1 MNIVFMGNPEFAA
14 NCLDALVKSKHN
26 ILAVV
31 TNPAKKA
38 GRGQKLVQTQV
49 FKFADQLHLNII
61 EMPNLNDIEKKEQLI
76 ELNADIF
83 VVVAYRILPKDIIN
97 IPKKGCINLHG
108 SLLPKYRGAAPI
120 QWSLINGEKTCGLT
134 TFLIQPKIDTGQILL
149 QKSVSINNNDDYG
162 LLSYRMSYMGGDLLV
177 ETLDKFQDGEIIP
190 SEQSLD
196 GVSYAP
202 KITSE
207 ICNIDCSRSA
217 IDIHNLI
224 RGLSPIPSARTIL
237 NHKIVKIFKTELIDG
252 NSEHQ
257 FGSIID
263 NNNFIIQT
271 GSGQL
276 KVLELQIE
284 GKKRMATYDYLR
296 GTSIIPNT
304 KLG

>member
-1 MNIVFMGNPEFAA
+1 MGNPEFAA
-14 NCLDALVKSKHN
+14 NCLDALVKCKHN

-31 TNPAKKA
+31 TNPSKKA

-49 FKFADQLHLNII
+49 FKFAEQLHLNII

-207 ICNIDCSRSA
+207 ICNIDWSRSA